1 MQFILNLSRVILIC
15 IPMTPEHQKRKSK
28 KIWKVTW
35 ICSGLFPIIWSKYL
49 IVKAHQQKHAL
60 KLLWPKSLKNLGNVM
75 MSKKVKE
82 LSAGIIFMTEDKELF
97 MGRVTGS
104 RKPGMPAHKW
114 DIPKGHVEAGE
125 SPIEAAIRETEEE
138 TGFTQYDPAFLKDLG
153 EFRYSDN
160 KNLHLFL
167 YTVPVEHEQFRHSK
181 CSAYHTFPDG
191 SSVPEFDAFA
201 LIKPSQ
207 WQYVMGKSMYKVL
220 TQIFG

>member
-1 MQFILNLSRVILIC
+1 MMN
-15 IPMTPEHQKRKSK
+15 K
-28 KIWKVTW
+28 K
-35 ICSGLFPIIWSKYL
+35 
-49 IVKAHQQKHAL
+49 
-60 KLLWPKSLKNLGNVM
+60 N
-75 MSKKVKE
+75 KVKE

-125 SPIEAAIRETEEE
+125 SPIEA
-138 TGFTQYDPAFLKDLG
+138 AFLKDLG

>member
-1 MQFILNLSRVILIC
+1 
-15 IPMTPEHQKRKSK
+15 
-28 KIWKVTW
+28 
-35 ICSGLFPIIWSKYL
+35 
-49 IVKAHQQKHAL
+49 
-60 KLLWPKSLKNLGNVM
+60 M
-75 MSKKVKE
+75 MSKKNVVKE

-125 SPIEAAIRETEEE
+125 SPIEAAMRECEEE

-167 YTVPVEHEQFRHSK
+167 YTAPVEHEQFRHSK

-191 SSVPEFDAFA
+191 SSAPEFDAFA